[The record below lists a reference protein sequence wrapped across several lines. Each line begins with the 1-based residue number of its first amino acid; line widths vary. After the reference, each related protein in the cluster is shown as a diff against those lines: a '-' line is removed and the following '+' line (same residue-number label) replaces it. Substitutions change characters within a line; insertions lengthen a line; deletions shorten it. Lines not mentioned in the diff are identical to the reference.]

1 MNAVFIYT
9 RISGV
14 FKTFKTVG
22 AFRIFR
28 PFNVPQKMLTTD

>member
-1 MNAVFIYT
+1 MNSISTYT
-9 RISGV
+9 IIVKV

-28 PFNVPQKMLTTD
+28 PFNVPQKMFANI